1 MEAPSVKPPRSRASS
16 THAVDDELAPL
27 MRHSTLSSGE
37 TTQLFLQMNFLKFT
51 AVEQLRALG
60 ESTPS
65 SDQRAAISSLLKQA
79 QDIKDKI
86 VLGNVRLTLVVA
98 RTFIDTSTTRD
109 DLMSIGLENLMR
121 CADVFDCSK
130 GFKFGTYAGVA
141 LRSVY
146 SRAAGKAKA
155 HAQNWVVGGE
165 EISLEPTDTR
175 PTLELTESNQAYLH
189 DALSAALAKLPS
201 KDQLVLTHRILRE
214 ETLEEVGNRVG
225 ITKEGARLAVQRA
238 LKRLQKVMAFDP
250 RDNFL

>member
-1 MEAPSVKPPRSRASS
+1 MEAPSLKPPRSRRSS
-16 THAVDDELAPL
+16 SHAVDDELAPL
-27 MRHSTLSSGE
+27 MRHPTLSSGE
-37 TTQLFLQMNFLKFT
+37 TTQLFLRMNFLKFT

-60 ESTPS
+60 ESPPS
-65 SDQRAAISSLLKQA
+65 SDQRAAISSLRKEA

-98 RTFIDTSTTRD
+98 RSFIDNSTTRD

-121 CADVFDCSK
+121 CVDVFDCSK
-130 GFKFGTYAGVA
+130 GFKFSTYAGVA
-141 LRSVY
+141 LRGVY

-155 HAQNWVVGGE
+155 HARNFVLGSE

-175 PTLELTESNQAYLH
+175 PTLKLTEANQAYL
-189 DALSAALAKLPS
+189 DGALSAALAKLPP
-201 KDQLVLTHRILRE
+201 KDQLVLTHRILKE
-214 ETLEEVGNRVG
+214 ETLEEVGKRVG

-238 LKRLQKVMAFDP
+238 LKRLQNVIELDP